1 MIVCLG
7 EEEKRIGRLLAV
19 ELEIQ
24 FHCETFPKILQAK
37 ISKYLQRI

>member
-1 MIVCLG
+1 MFGRMGRRWLG
-7 EEEKRIGRLLAV
+7 QLLAV

-24 FHCETFPKILQAK
+24 FDCEAFPKILQAK